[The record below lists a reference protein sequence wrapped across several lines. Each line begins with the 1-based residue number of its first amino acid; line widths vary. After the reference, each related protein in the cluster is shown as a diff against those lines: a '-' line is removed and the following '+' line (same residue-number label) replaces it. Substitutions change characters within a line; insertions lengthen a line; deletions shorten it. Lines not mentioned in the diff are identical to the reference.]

1 MNRLKLPSRICRG
14 FCRDTWW
21 NRLLVASVY
30 LLSTLLYLKT
40 NRLAANAGR
49 AIVFKWAADDRI
61 PFVPFFVFPYF
72 AWFLLVAG
80 VFLWLV
86 FDRSQ
91 GRRIDR
97 HTTAIVLAMAVSA
110 LIFLVFPTHVPRP
123 ELTGGDLPTR
133 LVRVI
138 YAADEPYNCFP
149 SLHVA
154 IALINGLA
162 LFRYGPHRI
171 WFRLSVTLLVILIIL
186 STILIRQHYLPDL
199 AGGLALALICD
210 RISRLVFPDRL
221 IRPSAA

>member
-1 MNRLKLPSRICRG
+1 VNKLTLSARIRSG
-14 FCRDTWW
+14 FSHAAWW
-21 NRLLVASVY
+21 SRLLVASLY

-49 AIVFKWAADDRI
+49 AIVFKLPIDDRI
-61 PFVPFFVFPYF
+61 PFVPAFVFPYF

-80 VFLWLV
+80 VFLWLI

-97 HTTAIVLAMAVSA
+97 HTAAIVLTMALSSLVF
-110 LIFLVFPTHVPRP
+110 LIFPTHVPRP
-123 ELTGGDLPTR
+123 ELTGSDLPTR

-154 IALINGLA
+154 IALLNGLS
-162 LFRYGPHRI
+162 LFRYGPRRI
-171 WFRLSVTLLVILIIL
+171 WFRLPFTLLVILIML
-186 STILIRQHYLPDL
+186 STLLIRQHYLPDL
-199 AGGLALALICD
+199 IGGLVLALICD
-210 RISRLVFPDRL
+210 WISRLVLPGRL
-221 IRPSAA
+221 IRQTAV